1 MCRHQHRE
9 SSKMKNHAKMSQT
22 KEQDKSPETDLNAI
36 ELYDLPDREF
46 RVVVIK
52 MLTKVQRAHEPSEN
66 FNRETENT
74 K

>member
-1 MCRHQHRE
+1 
-9 SSKMKNHAKMSQT
+9 MKNHAKMSQT

-46 RVVVIK
+46 RIVVIK
-52 MLTKVQRAHEPSEN
+52 MLTKVQRTTHEPSET
-66 FNRETENT
+66 FNRETENI